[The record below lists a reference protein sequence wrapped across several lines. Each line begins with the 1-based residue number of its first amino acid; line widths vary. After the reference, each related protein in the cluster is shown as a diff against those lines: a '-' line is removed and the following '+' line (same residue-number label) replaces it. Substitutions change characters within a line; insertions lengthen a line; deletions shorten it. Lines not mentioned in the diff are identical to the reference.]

1 MMVRDEG
8 GRKGKEQ
15 GRGKPRPYYIRSEA
29 LPGALMYGRGVLFK
43 SR

>member
-15 GRGKPRPYYIRSEA
+15 GRGKPRPYYTLYTSLASAAIA
-29 LPGALMYGRGVLFK
+29 FDQGANDA
-43 SR
+43 